1 MADQAVARA
10 RGASYTPP
18 EPPHPSIMTQSPPS
32 DPSAPR
38 TIAFVFPGQGSQYV
52 GMGAE
57 LVARSPVAAE
67 TYARADEALGLPLSK
82 LILEGPAEELD
93 LTINAQPAILA
104 TSVAY
109 LRAMR
114 EEAAAAGLEIA
125 PQALAGHSAGQYAAA
140 VAADAIDYAD
150 ALRLVR
156 ERGRIMQERGIAGGM
171 GAVIGLSDEQ
181 VDEIVDAAREHGEI
195 SVANANAPGQIV
207 LSGVLPALVFAL
219 EMSKTVGARKAA
231 RLTVS
236 VASHSPLMRRAR
248 DEFGRILTRVPFRD
262 PQVPMLGNVH
272 GTVIH
277 TAEGLRDELT
287 EHLVHGVQWTTT
299 VRRMVS
305 SGVTDFVE
313 VGPGR
318 VLSGLIR
325 RISPEVA
332 THQVDAPTGKA
343 WLATLVETPA

>member
-1 MADQAVARA
+1 MTSSPDAV
-10 RGASYTPP
+10 
-18 EPPHPSIMTQSPPS
+18 EPIRSRS
-32 DPSAPR
+32 
-38 TIAFVFPGQGSQYV
+38 IAFVFPGQGSQYV
-52 GMGAE
+52 GMGRE
-57 LVARSPVAAE
+57 LIERSPAAADAFE
-67 TYARADEALGLPLSK
+67 RADAALGMPISR

-93 LTINAQPAILA
+93 RTINAQPAILA
-104 TSVAY
+104 TSVAF
-109 LRAMR
+109 LEAIRADS
-114 EEAAAAGLEIA
+114 AAVGITLSPTAM
-125 PQALAGHSAGQYAAA
+125 AGHSAGQYAAA

-171 GAVIGLSDEQ
+171 GAVVGLSDEQ
-181 VDEIVDAAREHGEI
+181 VHEVVDAAREHGEI

-207 LSGVLPALVFAL
+207 LSGVIPALVFAL
-219 EMSKTVGARKAA
+219 ELSRSVGARKAA

-262 PQVPMLGNVH
+262 PKVPMLGNVH
-272 GTVIH
+272 GTVIS
-277 TAEGLRDELT
+277 TADGLRIELT

-299 VRRMVS
+299 IRRMVGG
-305 SGVTDFVE
+305 GVTDFVE

-325 RISPEVA
+325 RISPEA
-332 THQVDAPTGKA
+332 GTHQVDAPVDRA
-343 WLATLVETPA
+343 WLATLGESPA

>member
-1 MADQAVARA
+1 
-10 RGASYTPP
+10 
-18 EPPHPSIMTQSPPS
+18 MTQSPPRDADAS
-32 DPSAPR
+32 R
-38 TIAFVFPGQGSQYV
+38 RIAFVFPGQGSQYV
-52 GMGAE
+52 GMGAD
-57 LVARSPVAAE
+57 LVARSAVAAE
-67 TYARADEALGLPLSK
+67 TYARADEALGIPLSK
-82 LILEGPAEELD
+82 LILEGPADELD
-93 LTINAQPAILA
+93 LTVNAQPAILA

-114 EEAAAAGLEIA
+114 EEAAAAGIEVS
-125 PQALAGHSAGQYAAA
+125 PRALAGHSAGQYAAA

-171 GAVIGLSDEQ
+171 GAVVGLSDEQ
-181 VDEIVDAAREHGEI
+181 VHEIVDAAREHGEI

-207 LSGVLPALVFAL
+207 LSGVIPALVFAL

-262 PQVPMLGNVH
+262 PKVPMLGNVH
-272 GTVIH
+272 GTVIN
-277 TAEGLRDELT
+277 TADGLRVELT

-299 VRRMVS
+299 VRRMVAG
-305 SGVTDFVE
+305 GVTDFVE

-325 RISPEVA
+325 RISPEA
-332 THQVDAPTGKA
+332 GTHQVDAPTGKG
-343 WLATLVETPA
+343 WLATLGESPA

>member
-1 MADQAVARA
+1 MTHRNE
-10 RGASYTPP
+10 AS
-18 EPPHPSIMTQSPPS
+18 EVKRSRS
-32 DPSAPR
+32 
-38 TIAFVFPGQGSQYV
+38 IAFVFPGQGSQYV

-57 LVARSPVAAE
+57 LIARSPAAADAFE
-67 TYARADEALGLPLSK
+67 RADAALGMPISR

-93 LTINAQPAILA
+93 QTVNAQPAILA
-104 TSVAY
+104 TSVAF
-109 LRAMR
+109 LEAIRA
-114 EEAAAAGLEIA
+114 EARDAGVEIRPAAM
-125 PQALAGHSAGQYAAA
+125 AGHSAGQYAAA
-140 VAADAIDYAD
+140 VAADALDYAD

-171 GAVIGLSDEQ
+171 GAVVGLSDDQ
-181 VDEIVDAAREHGEI
+181 VHEIVAEARQHGEI

-207 LSGVLPALVFAL
+207 LSGVIPALVFAL

-248 DEFGRILTRVPFRD
+248 DEFGKILSKVPFRD

-272 GTVIH
+272 ATVIN
-277 TAEGLRDELT
+277 TADGLRSELS
-287 EHLVHGVQWTTT
+287 EHLVHGVQWTGTIRHL
-299 VRRMVS
+299 VAD
-305 SGVTDFVE
+305 GVTDFVE

-325 RISPEVA
+325 RISPEAETHVA
-332 THQVDAPTGKA
+332 DGPSERSF
-343 WLATLVETPA
+343 LATLRELPA

>member
-1 MADQAVARA
+1 
-10 RGASYTPP
+10 
-18 EPPHPSIMTQSPPS
+18 MTQQT
-32 DPSAPR
+32 DPGTVPASR
-38 TIAFVFPGQGSQYV
+38 RIAYVFPGQGSQYV

-57 LVARSPVAAE
+57 LVERSPAAAE
-67 TYARADEALGLPLSK
+67 AFERADAALGFPLSR
-82 LILEGPAEELD
+82 LILEGPAEDLD
-93 LTINAQPAILA
+93 LTVNAQPAILA

-109 LRAMR
+109 LQAMR
-114 EEAAAAGLEIA
+114 EEAREAGIDIV
-125 PQALAGHSAGQYAAA
+125 PRALAGHSAGQYAAA
-140 VAADAIDYAD
+140 VAADALDYAD

-171 GAVIGLSDEQ
+171 GAVVGLSDEQ
-181 VDEIVDAAREHGEI
+181 VHEIVAEARQHGEI

-207 LSGVLPALVFAL
+207 LSGVIPALVFAL

-248 DEFGRILTRVPFRD
+248 DEFGRILARVPFRD
-262 PQVPMLGNVH
+262 PKVPMLGNVH
-272 GTVIH
+272 GTVIS
-277 TAEGLRDELT
+277 TADGLRIELT

-299 VRRMVS
+299 VRRMVGD
-305 SGVTDFVE
+305 GVTDFVE

-325 RISPEVA
+325 RISPEA
-332 THQVDAPTGKA
+332 NTHQVDAPVGKA
-343 WLATLVETPA
+343 WLATLRESPA